1 MSFNEM
7 GIAPDLIMVRV
18 DKQSNVLKN
27 VMLFNSSVITSILS
41 FFFAAQ
47 SPHGFPSRM
56 TFGILI
62 ELFVG
67 KADVF

>member
-1 MSFNEM
+1 MPFNEM

-41 FFFAAQ
+41 FFFGAQ
-47 SPHGFPSRM
+47 SPWLSIAYDFWNTNRTPRW
-56 TFGILI
+56 
-62 ELFVG
+62 
-67 KADVF
+67 